1 LAHDVL
7 IFDGEGVHP
16 TRVAVVG
23 CDYWGK
29 NLVRN
34 FGELG
39 TAAWIVSSRA
49 FIPMRMLSYLSVPY
63 PGTRRLINTAAAH
76 RRSDKRPLESIA
88 CPPTATAR

>member
-1 LAHDVL
+1 LTHDVL

-49 FIPMRMLSYLSVPY
+49 FIPMRMLSYL
-63 PGTRRLINTAAAH
+63 PGHSQAH
-76 RRSDKRPLESIA
+76 QHRSGASSI
-88 CPPTATAR
+88 